1 MRIGIFENLTDSLF
15 RFAYWRIGNK
25 EDAEDLVQ
33 ETFIRMWQ
41 NRLKIR
47 KYDRPDSFAFK
58 VIRNLCID
66 YSRKKTIKTIQL
78 IPEININED
87 LLTPLRLMELKEELL
102 QVKQELK
109 KLPEQQ
115 QTIFFLRN
123 VEGYEIDEIADIMG
137 LRKNTVEV
145 NLSRARQ
152 KINRNFNRE

>member
-1 MRIGIFENLTDSLF
+1 MRISIFENLTDSLF

-66 YSRKKTIKTIQL
+66 YSRRKRINTIQL

-102 QVKQELK
+102 QVKQELQ

-123 VEGYEIDEIADIMG
+123 VEGYEIHEIANIMG

-152 KINRNFNRE
+152 KIKRNFKRE